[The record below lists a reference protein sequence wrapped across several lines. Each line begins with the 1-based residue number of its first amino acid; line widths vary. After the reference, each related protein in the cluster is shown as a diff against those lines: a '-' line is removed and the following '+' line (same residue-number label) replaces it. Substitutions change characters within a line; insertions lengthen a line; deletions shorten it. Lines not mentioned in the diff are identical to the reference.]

1 MFYIE
6 KYIYVYNSLMW
17 LNLNVNFC
25 IIFFWMVI
33 IVVECF
39 FVWVVLF
46 KELCIFGFLFIFSVF
61 FEFDNIIF

>member
-6 KYIYVYNSLMW
+6 RYIYVYNSLMW

-39 FVWVVLF
+39 FVCVVLF

>member
-39 FVWVVLF
+39 FVCVVLF
-46 KELCIFGFLFIFSVF
+46 KELCIFRFLFFSVF

>member
-6 KYIYVYNSLMW
+6 KYIYVLSLMW

-39 FVWVVLF
+39 FVCVVLF

>member
-6 KYIYVYNSLMW
+6 KYIFVYNSLMW

-25 IIFFWMVI
+25 IIFYWMVI
-33 IVVECF
+33 IVIECF
-39 FVWVVLF
+39 FVCVVLF

>member
-33 IVVECF
+33 IVIECF
-39 FVWVVLF
+39 FVCVVLF

>member
-39 FVWVVLF
+39 FVCVVLF

>member
-39 FVWVVLF
+39 FVCVVLF
-46 KELCIFGFLFIFSVF
+46 KELYIFGFLFIFSVF

>member
-17 LNLNVNFC
+17 FNLNVNFC

-33 IVVECF
+33 IVIECF
-39 FVWVVLF
+39 FVCVVLF